1 MNKGYMIIEV
11 SLILPLIAIL
21 LLLSVSLVLFT
32 VIRNDAD
39 IDMNLNF
46 MQSEEQE
53 KVIKYEITLPLMG
66 KTDLE
71 FSERKKD
78 VDYGVHIQ
86 RSKII
91 NDIFAD

>member
-11 SLILPLIAIL
+11 SLILPLIVIL

-32 VIRNDAD
+32 VIRNDID

-46 MQSEEQE
+46 MQGEEQE

-66 KTDLE
+66 KTDQE
-71 FSERKKD
+71 FSEHKKD
-78 VDYGVHIQ
+78 VDYGKHIQ

-91 NDIFAD
+91 SDIFTD